1 MNRLFQDRFHAG
13 RLLGQQLGAYA
24 HRPDVIVVGL
34 PRGGVPVAFE
44 VARALNAPLDVFI
57 VRKLG
62 LPGHAELAMGAI
74 ATGGVRVLNKQI
86 IEELN
91 IPDSVIDAVAHEQ
104 ERELRRREAAYRG
117 HGNSPGI
124 AGKTVILVDDGIAS
138 GSTICAAA
146 RAIRHQKP
154 VRLII
159 AVPVAAVAAA
169 RQLWAEADQLVIL
182 STPREFVA
190 VGEWYENFEQTSD
203 AEVTELLD
211 KARTQMR
218 TADSAVP

>member
-1 MNRLFQDRFHAG
+1 MNQLFQDRFHAG
-13 RLLGQQLGAYA
+13 RLLSQQLGPYA

-86 IEELN
+86 VEELN

-104 ERELRRREAAYRG
+104 ERELRRREVAYRG
-117 HGNSPGI
+117 HGDSPGI
-124 AGKTVILVDDGIAS
+124 AGHTVSLVDDGIAT
-138 GSTICAAA
+138 GSPIRAAA
-146 RAIRHQKP
+146 RAGRSRQSGESSWSIQFSIAATCASGAGASRPTTRRGRPRSRHGS
-154 VRLII
+154 VS
-159 AVPVAAVAAA
+159 V
-169 RQLWAEADQLVIL
+169 
-182 STPREFVA
+182 
-190 VGEWYENFEQTSD
+190 
-203 AEVTELLD
+203 
-211 KARTQMR
+211 
-218 TADSAVP
+218 

>member
-1 MNRLFQDRFHAG
+1 MNQLFQDRFHAG
-13 RLLGQQLGAYA
+13 RLLSQQLGPYA

-86 IEELN
+86 VEELN

-104 ERELRRREAAYRG
+104 ERELRRREVAYRG
-117 HGNSPGI
+117 HGDSPGI
-124 AGKTVILVDDGIAS
+124 AGKTVILVDDGIAT
-138 GSTICAAA
+138 GSTIRAAA

-154 VRLII
+154 ARLII

-169 RQLWAEADQLVIL
+169 HQLRAEADQLVIL

-203 AEVTELLD
+203 SEVTALLD
-211 KARTQMR
+211 KARAQMR
-218 TADSAVP
+218 TAAPAAP